1 MKKLSLI
8 LAVVLAL
15 SVLLPQTFAFAD
27 DTDYKV
33 SDKAFENFS
42 MNVGADEGERN
53 FLWHSNSTEGYVEF
67 AVRDGD
73 TFPEEY
79 TSVQTYLSQ
88 FNGKLVHRATI
99 FGLESDTE
107 YVYRLRSGNTVSK
120 LRYFTT
126 DPEDHFNFIFVGDP
140 QIVPYSKDNDLAKWK
155 NTLATAMSMFPE
167 TSLLVCAG
175 DQVEESN
182 DPALFSAYLAPE
194 QFTSLAMA
202 TSIGNHDYDSN
213 FYKNYFNNPN
223 TTIDGKSY
231 GESKAGGDY
240 WYTYNGVLFLHI
252 NTCNV
257 NWDEHKEFMQ
267 KAIALNPDVSWKV
280 VVTHYNFFGSN
291 DYFINEAIRERR
303 EQFAPMMKE
312 LDIDV
317 VLAGHE
323 HVNSRAYMIDG
334 LTPDTAQGNATS
346 VTDPKGILYLS
357 GGTPSGSKYYSL
369 LSDDQLPHIAFKLQK
384 TITFTNVEV
393 NDHSFKITTYRVS
406 DKAVLDTFEIKKD
419 KNAVEQERENHVHTK
434 AEWTDVYEPTYHFD
448 GVRVKRCT
456 SCGAAY
462 EYEYV
467 PKLEREEGNDNIALG
482 KKYTHTG
489 LFLDDG
495 LERYPDEN
503 GTTMTDGK
511 FAMDGA
517 YHDPAFIGFH
527 TAYGD
532 YGTKGYFQITVD
544 LEDVRPLEKFVA
556 YTASAYASAGVTG
569 PASVAV
575 YVSMDNKNW
584 VHVGTTKAVD
594 TTEAKMLEI
603 TVDPETVP
611 CARYVQ
617 YRFFA
622 LKSFVM
628 VAEVEAY
635 EAEVGAHT
643 HVSGDWVEVKKST
656 EQAEG
661 LACKYCTVCGETL
674 ETKAL
679 PKKDPASYG
688 KNLVQGMEY
697 QRSALYASDGVDRY
711 PDENGL
717 SMTDGILG
725 DDSSSY
731 SSAEFMAFYAKNTD
745 YLEKGYF
752 HITFDLGEE
761 YELWRFATYYAA
773 SSARNKGAGVQEP
786 SNISVYVSSNGTDW
800 SCAGTVTPEEVNDK
814 GMTSTAI
821 LLDEAVTARYVQ
833 FRYVHTNTFVMTSEA
848 EVYGFPVG
856 ANKPDEPSEDPSE
869 TSSEEPEDS
878 SEEPAAP
885 SEDESSAPATSTPA
899 ESSAATDDQ
908 GGSALLIVLIVA
920 VVAVI
925 TAVVIIVIKRK
936 K

>member
-1 MKKLSLI
+1 M
-8 LAVVLAL
+8 
-15 SVLLPQTFAFAD
+15 
-27 DTDYKV
+27 
-33 SDKAFENFS
+33 SDA
-42 MNVGADEGERN
+42 
-53 FLWHSNSTEGYVEF
+53 
-67 AVRDGD
+67 
-73 TFPEEY
+73 
-79 TSVQTYLSQ
+79 
-88 FNGKLVHRATI
+88 
-99 FGLESDTE
+99 
-107 YVYRLRSGNTVSK
+107 
-120 LRYFTT
+120 
-126 DPEDHFNFIFVGDP
+126 
-140 QIVPYSKDNDLAKWK
+140 
-155 NTLATAMSMFPE
+155 
-167 TSLLVCAG
+167 
-175 DQVEESN
+175 
-182 DPALFSAYLAPE
+182 
-194 QFTSLAMA
+194 
-202 TSIGNHDYDSN
+202 
-213 FYKNYFNNPN
+213 
-223 TTIDGKSY
+223 
-231 GESKAGGDY
+231 
-240 WYTYNGVLFLHI
+240 
-252 NTCNV
+252 
-257 NWDEHKEFMQ
+257 
-267 KAIALNPDVSWKV
+267 
-280 VVTHYNFFGSN
+280 
-291 DYFINEAIRERR
+291 
-303 EQFAPMMKE
+303 
-312 LDIDV
+312 
-317 VLAGHE
+317 
-323 HVNSRAYMIDG
+323 
-334 LTPDTAQGNATS
+334 
-346 VTDPKGILYLS
+346 
-357 GGTPSGSKYYSL
+357 
-369 LSDDQLPHIAFKLQK
+369 QLPHIAFKLQK
-384 TITFTNVEV
+384 TITFTNIEV

-489 LFLDDG
+489 LFLNDG

-511 FAMDGA
+511 LAMDGA
-517 YHDPAFIGFH
+517 YHDPAFIAFH

-556 YTASAYASAGVTG
+556 YTASAYATAGVTG

-575 YVSMDNKNW
+575 YLSMDNKNW
-584 VHVGTTKAVD
+584 VHAGTTQAVD
-594 TTEAKMLEI
+594 TTETKMLEI
-603 TVDPETVP
+603 TVDPDTVP

-617 YRFFA
+617 YRFVA
-622 LKSFVM
+622 SKAFVM

-635 EAEVGAHT
+635 EAEVGAHS

-656 EQAEG
+656 EQEEG
-661 LACKYCTVCGETL
+661 QACKYCTLCGEAL

-679 PKKDPASYG
+679 PKKDPTTYG
-688 KNLVQGMEY
+688 ENLVQGMEY
-697 QRSALYASDGVDRY
+697 QRSPLYSSEGVDRY

-856 ANKPDEPSEDPSE
+856 ANKPDEPSDESSEAPSDE
-869 TSSEEPEDS
+869 SSEEPSEES
-878 SEEPAAP
+878 SEEPA
-885 SEDESSAPATSTPA
+885 DSSAEPSVPAD
-899 ESSAATDDQ
+899 SSADNGEE
-908 GGSALLIVLIVA
+908 GGSALLILAIVAAVAIVA
-920 VVAVI
+920 VAAI
-925 TAVVIIVIKRK
+925 LVIKRK

>member
-1 MKKLSLI
+1 MRKLSLI
-8 LAVVLAL
+8 LAAVLVL
-15 SVLLPQTFAFAD
+15 SVLLPQVSILAA

-99 FGLESDTE
+99 FGLKSDTE

-126 DPEDHFNFIFVGDP
+126 DPVDHFNFIFVGDP
-140 QIVPYSKDNDLAKWK
+140 QMGSTSRDNNIANWK
-155 NTLATAMSMFPE
+155 NTLSTALSMFPE
-167 TSLLVCAG
+167 TSLLISAG

-182 DPALFSAYLAPE
+182 DPSLFSAYLAPE
-194 QFTSLAMA
+194 QLTSLAMA

-291 DYFINEAIRERR
+291 DYYINEAIRERR

-357 GGTPSGSKYYSL
+357 GGTPSGSKYYNL
-369 LSDDQLPHIAFKLQK
+369 LSDAQLPHIAFKLQK
-384 TITFTNVEV
+384 TITFTNIEV

-495 LERYPDEN
+495 LEKYPDED
-503 GTTMTDGK
+503 GTTMTDGR
-511 FAMDGA
+511 FAMDGI
-517 YHDPAFIGFH
+517 YNDPAFIGFH
-527 TAYGD
+527 TSYGD
-532 YGTKGYFQITVD
+532 YDTKGYFSITVD
-544 LEDVRPLEKFVA
+544 LEGVYPLEKFVA
-556 YTASAYASAGVTG
+556 FTASSYATAGVTG
-569 PASVAV
+569 PAAVAV
-575 YVSMDNKNW
+575 YLSLDNKNW
-584 VHVGTTKAVD
+584 VHAGTTKAVD
-594 TTEAKMLEI
+594 NTETKMLEI
-603 TVDPETVP
+603 TVEPETVS

-617 YRFFA
+617 YRFVA
-622 LKSFVM
+622 SKAFVM

-643 HVSGDWVEVKKST
+643 HVAGDWVEAQKPT
-656 EQAEG
+656 EQSEG
-661 LACKYCTVCGETL
+661 KSCKYCTLCGEAV
-674 ETKAL
+674 ETQAI
-679 PKKDPASYG
+679 PKLDPSSFG
-688 KNLVQGMEY
+688 ENLVLGMEY
-697 QRSALYASDGVDRY
+697 QRSPLYSSEGVDRY

-745 YLEKGYF
+745 YLEQGYF

-773 SSARNKGAGVQEP
+773 SSAKNKGAGVQEP

-821 LLDEAVTARYVQ
+821 LLEEAVTARYVQ

-856 ANKPDEPSEDPSE
+856 ANVPDEPSDESSEDPSE
-869 TSSEEPEDS
+869 ESSEEP
-878 SEEPAAP
+878 SEEPA
-885 SEDESSAPATSTPA
+885 DSSAEPSVPAD
-899 ESSAATDDQ
+899 SSADNGEE
-908 GGSALLIVLIVA
+908 GGSALLILAIVAAVAIVA
-920 VVAVI
+920 VAAI
-925 TAVVIIVIKRK
+925 LVIKRK